1 MERLNLLFQKGRI
14 SFEYYDTEYNRLEEE
29 YVHSS
34 NPCQQKEEARNT
46 RYIEELLQT
55 DFRQMY
61 NSLSLENRRS
71 FWRST
76 IQEIYLNDDN
86 TIKAVDFL

>member
-1 MERLNLLFQKGRI
+1 MER
-14 SFEYYDTEYNRLEEE
+14 EYSASAAFCEEE
-29 YVHSS
+29 ETRNLHYV
-34 NPCQQKEEARNT
+34 
-46 RYIEELLQT
+46 EELLKT

-61 NSLSLENRRS
+61 DSLSPENRRS